1 VDVTPLSSGGDHS
14 PGFVRIYKRTQP
26 TNSSAWEKDSPL
38 GSWNK
43 TVLPPLWVALRF
55 VERQQKRGPSLDRR
69 VDFTAAGEP
78 ENGKVLADSV
88 EGTQTLVTGST
99 SYVVGTAPRE
109 LTARAQGILDEVGPA
124 LHENQYAPL

>member
-1 VDVTPLSSGGDHS
+1 MYPKRSLRWRESVDVTPLLSGGDHS
-14 PGFVRIYKRTQP
+14 PGFVRIYKRIQP
-26 TNSSAWEKDSPL
+26 TNSSAWEKDSPP

-55 VERQQKRGPSLDRR
+55 VEWQHKRGPNLDYR

-88 EGTQTLVTGST
+88 EGTLTLVTGST
-99 SYVVGTAPRE
+99 SYVVGTAPGE
-109 LTARAQGILDEVGPA
+109 LIARTRDPR
-124 LHENQYAPL
+124 

>member
-1 VDVTPLSSGGDHS
+1 M
-14 PGFVRIYKRTQP
+14 
-26 TNSSAWEKDSPL
+26 
-38 GSWNK
+38 
-43 TVLPPLWVALRF
+43 ALRF